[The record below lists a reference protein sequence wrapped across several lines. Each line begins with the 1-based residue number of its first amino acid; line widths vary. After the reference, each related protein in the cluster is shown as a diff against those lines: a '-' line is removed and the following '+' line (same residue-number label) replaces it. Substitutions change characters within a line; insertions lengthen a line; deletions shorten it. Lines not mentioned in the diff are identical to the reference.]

1 MNQRGKITH
10 LYNFHRQHAKM
21 TLFAGFEMP
30 LWYKGII
37 PEHLAVRNN
46 VGIFDITH
54 MGRALITGPE
64 AERFLNYVS
73 TNDVSSLTPLSA
85 QYSTLC
91 NEKGGII
98 DDFVV
103 SRLEEE
109 KFLMVY
115 NASNREKDFKWL
127 TKHAEGFNVK
137 VEDVS
142 DNIAMFAVQGPKAQE
157 TLQKISTEDLSQI
170 GRFKC
175 GWTKLAETQTFV
187 SRTGYTGED
196 GFEVFVWDT
205 PVTNPEK
212 AHKVWNAILEAG
224 KEFQIEPCGL
234 GARDTLR
241 LEAGMCLY
249 GNDIDE
255 NTTPLEARI
264 SFVVKFNKESFIG
277 KEALLRQ
284 KEEGLKRR
292 RVGIKM
298 IEKGIP
304 RQHHEVYKNG
314 EKIGEITSGTF
325 APFLKIGIGMAY
337 VKKEYDK
344 EGEEVKV
351 KIRDKLLKAEIVKL
365 PFYQRRSRD
374 TVILYGKKYP
384 IEEARKLI
392 PTLKT

>member
-1 MNQRGKITH
+1 MHENGKRTH
-10 LYNFHRQHAKM
+10 LYDFHRQHAKM

-30 LWYKGII
+30 LWFKGII
-37 PEHLAVRNN
+37 PEHLAVRNA

-54 MGRALITGPE
+54 MGRALITGSE
-64 AERFLNYVS
+64 AEKFLNYVS
-73 TNDVSSLTPLSA
+73 TNDVSKLTPLSA

-91 NEKGGII
+91 NEKGGIK

-103 SRLEEE
+103 SKLEEN

-115 NASNREKDFKWL
+115 NASNRTKDYEWL
-127 TKHAEGFNVK
+127 TTHAKEFNVK

-142 DNIAMFAVQGPKAQE
+142 DNIAMFAVQGPKAEE

-175 GWTKLAETQTFV
+175 GWTKLAGYDAFL

-196 GFEVFVWDT
+196 GFEIFVWDS
-205 PVTNPEK
+205 PLSNPEK
-212 AHKVWNAILEAG
+212 AIKIWNSILEAG
-224 KEFQIEPCGL
+224 KEFGIEPCGL

-255 NTTPLEARI
+255 DITPLEARI
-264 SFVVKFNKESFIG
+264 SFVVKFYKENFLG
-277 KEALLRQ
+277 KDALLKQ
-284 KEEGLKRR
+284 KEKGLKRR

-298 IEKGIP
+298 LEKGIP
-304 RQHHEVYKNG
+304 RKGYEIYKNG

-325 APFLKIGIGMAY
+325 SPFLGIGIGMGY
-337 VKKEYDK
+337 VKTEYDK
-344 EGEEVKV
+344 EGEEIAVS
-351 KIRDKLLKAEIVKL
+351 IRGKQLKAEIVKM
-365 PFYQRRSRD
+365 PFYQRRGD
-374 TVILYGKKYP
+374 TIIIYGKKYP
-384 IEEARKLI
+384 LEEAKKLI
-392 PTLKT
+392 PNLKT